1 VARSKNTPNDPDRR
15 ARILEATVGLLQDDG
30 VSAISARAVATRAG
44 VPVGSVSYH
53 FDSVRAL
60 LLEAARG
67 IIELR
72 EASLTSWGRT
82 VTAPTIHE
90 RLAEL
95 VHTQITTGR
104 AITVVA
110 YELYLL
116 GLRDGDFRALGNE
129 ASDVLYRQLACHVP
143 EADARHLA
151 TLADGLQL
159 HSLFRTPAPGPDELA
174 AALRPP
180 VSPG

>member
-1 VARSKNTPNDPDRR
+1 LSGEPGRRYTVARTKNTPNDPERR

-60 LLEAARG
+60 LLEAARS
-67 IIELR
+67 IIKLR

-90 RLAEL
+90 QLAAL

-110 YELYLL
+110 SALSLR
-116 GLRDGDFRALGNE
+116 GLRAR
-129 ASDVLYRQLACHVP
+129 HVP

-159 HSLFRTPAPGPDELA
+159 HSLFRRPAPGPDELA

-180 VSPG
+180 AWPG